1 MLAAIGRR
9 ASSLLRSRAPVGQ
22 CPRHARP
29 RTLQGVL
36 VPPTGRPRSGP
47 RGRNRSRQAL
57 GGNDELAV
65 VVVGER
71 RAAAAAVAV
80 ADPDG
85 CRISAGPCRQGP
97 PDRKSARAGGPAF
110 QGAFSPIWPV
120 ERGNVFGA
128 GPPT

>member
-22 CPRHARP
+22 CPRHART

-36 VPPTGRPRSGP
+36 VPPIGRPRSGP

-80 ADPDG
+80 ADRTVAG
-85 CRISAGPCRQGP
+85 SAPGHAARDILTAGLHGPGDRLAKERSHASGP
-97 PDRKSARAGGPAF
+97 
-110 QGAFSPIWPV
+110 
-120 ERGNVFGA
+120 
-128 GPPT
+128 